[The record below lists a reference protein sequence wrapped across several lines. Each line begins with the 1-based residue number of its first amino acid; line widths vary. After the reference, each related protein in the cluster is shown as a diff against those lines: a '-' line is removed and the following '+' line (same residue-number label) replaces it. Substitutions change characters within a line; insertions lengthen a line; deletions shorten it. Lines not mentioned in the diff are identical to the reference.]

1 MIENHAPSG
10 MNDGVYATATQDH
23 EAEFFGFMPRS
34 LSDLHP
40 SVGDGGDSLRL
51 TTHSAT
57 RHERLTFQAEL
68 RRYAHPASTSLAKCL
83 CLRRS
88 GSDRAR
94 QNQFGRLNTL
104 KIKSLLKFVRR
115 TNIFVLLNMRISP
128 WALPPLTWTAGKP
141 AVFFYFFFPSIG
153 GAFAPALSRSVAIMQ
168 QQVEL
173 MRLHSFCHNSA
184 DCPGD
189 GAPTP
194 PWRFPP

>member
-1 MIENHAPSG
+1 MMAFTPQLRRIMRLNFLGLCRAACLIS
-10 MNDGVYATATQDH
+10 T
-23 EAEFFGFMPRS
+23 R
-34 LSDLHP
+34 
-40 SVGDGGDSLRL
+40 SVGDDGDSLRL

-68 RRYAHPASTSLAKCL
+68 RRYAHPVSTSLAKCL

-88 GSDRAR
+88 GRIAR
-94 QNQFGRLNTL
+94 VKTQFGRLNTL
-104 KIKSLLKFVRR
+104 KINSLLKFVRR
-115 TNIFVLLNMRISP
+115 TIIFVLLNMRISP

-141 AVFFYFFFPSIG
+141 AVFFYFSFLQQG